1 MQLSNDTG
9 NRNRNGDMDMEVL
22 SRQLGHGDLNQSFT
36 QEANEEYRKL
46 IVGGDGIN
54 KDDFDGMCNVM
65 ELVTK
70 WKREGR
76 SPATIL
82 DAEDKLKAKITNL
95 LRKGATKDQIADST
109 WKCLAEYRG
118 KGGKKIQRG
127 GIGINNMILGII
139 AIALGASY
147 MDRNKQF
154 KPKPLKRKKS
164 LKRVKSVWGDL

>member
-1 MQLSNDTG
+1 MSKGHTKRNIKKSRSKQKVSRNRTKRTRKQRGGVAWGSIAINSLILSSIALIGAHVMQLSNDTG

-70 WKREGR
+70 W
-76 SPATIL
+76 
-82 DAEDKLKAKITNL
+82 
-95 LRKGATKDQIADST
+95 
-109 WKCLAEYRG
+109 
-118 KGGKKIQRG
+118 
-127 GIGINNMILGII
+127 
-139 AIALGASY
+139 
-147 MDRNKQF
+147 
-154 KPKPLKRKKS
+154 
-164 LKRVKSVWGDL
+164 